1 MFKCLIPPSAR
12 NINSP
17 MGVCVRTSDV
27 VELLTRTTAH
37 SLSANRCE
45 KEALGFFPVES
56 AL

>member
-1 MFKCLIPPSAR
+1 
-12 NINSP
+12 
-17 MGVCVRTSDV
+17 VRTSDV